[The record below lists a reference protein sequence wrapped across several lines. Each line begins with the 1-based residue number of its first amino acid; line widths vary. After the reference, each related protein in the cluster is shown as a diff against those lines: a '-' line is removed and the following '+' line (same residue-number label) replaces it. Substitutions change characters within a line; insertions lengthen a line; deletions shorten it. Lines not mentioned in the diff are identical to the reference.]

1 MMTPTKIAFAAAL
14 ILAATY
20 VAPAQARAQATQ
32 SHASAATHPM
42 ESTHASRE
50 PASCELSPDP
60 CEEGDDWT
68 RAGGSSRP

>member
-14 ILAATY
+14 ILGSTY
-20 VAPAQARAQATQ
+20 MAPAHATQATRH
-32 SHASAATHPM
+32 HASAATHPLQ
-42 ESTHASRE
+42 STHARTE
-50 PASCELSPDP
+50 PTSCELSPDP